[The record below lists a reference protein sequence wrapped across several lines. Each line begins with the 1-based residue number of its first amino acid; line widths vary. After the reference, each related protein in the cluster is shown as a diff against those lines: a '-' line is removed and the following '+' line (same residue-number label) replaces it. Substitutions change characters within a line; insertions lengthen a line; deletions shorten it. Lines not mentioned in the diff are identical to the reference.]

1 MILLIQRGSLSKAKE
16 LATTVYWDNFEYIE
30 KPLGKELSDTVEQ
43 LLKITTKSLSQNS
56 IRL

>member
-43 LLKITTKSLSQNS
+43 LLCCITSCS
-56 IRL
+56 